1 MYVRTCNVCF
11 YWAIFFIVIYF
22 IMVFT
27 WLLLCELFLIVEV
40 ALLTVTMSKTN
51 FPLGIIKYLSVCLC
65 NRVTKTGW
73 TFLWTVM
80 TSFSQMFVVLFWLV
94 TVKQLI
100 KDQEGNCNLVINT
113 FIYHLKLN
121 QSFPEETDRYRHG
134 LISRNHDIHH
144 DLICFS
150 CAISCFSIEKDI
162 PTNKRET
169 QPQLQL

>member
-11 YWAIFFIVIYF
+11 YLAIFFIVIYF

-73 TFLWTVM
+73 TSLWTVM
-80 TSFSQMFVVLFWLV
+80 MSFSQMFVVLLWLV

-121 QSFPEETDRYRHG
+121 QFPWGDRQVQTWTH
-134 LISRNHDIHH
+134 L
-144 DLICFS
+144 
-150 CAISCFSIEKDI
+150 EKSWHSSWL
-162 PTNKRET
+162 NLLFLCNFLFQYWEGHSY
-169 QPQLQL
+169 